1 MYICADYPYYTLDNV
16 CLLLALPSI
25 NFQFK
30 QLFFILV
37 ILLSDKTFSW
47 DLGRK
52 SDYCGSGI
60 NQLGGNSAGD

>member
-1 MYICADYPYYTLDNV
+1 MYVLIIPTILLFV
-16 CLLLALPSI
+16 CFLALPSI

-30 QLFFILV
+30 QLFFIPV
-37 ILLSDKTFSW
+37 NILLSDKTFSW